1 VGELEH
7 LKLKHDKLKLN
18 LLTIAL
24 LYKSIQACSSLQA
37 AHAIKGT
44 QKRKHPVV
52 SACSSS
58 QV

>member
-1 VGELEH
+1 VSELEH
-7 LKLKHDKLKLN
+7 LKLKHHKLKLN

-24 LYKSIQACSSLQA
+24 LYKNIQACSSLQA
-37 AHAIKGT
+37 AQAIKGT
-44 QKRKHPVV
+44 QKRKHPV